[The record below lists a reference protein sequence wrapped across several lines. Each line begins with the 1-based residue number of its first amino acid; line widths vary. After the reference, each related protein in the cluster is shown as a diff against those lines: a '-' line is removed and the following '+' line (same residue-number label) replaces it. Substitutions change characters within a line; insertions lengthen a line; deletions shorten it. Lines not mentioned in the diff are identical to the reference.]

1 MSGTVLFYLG
11 RILAQAVVLMIVVAA
26 VADVYLFFK
35 EVIKA
40 KHPVYFTAATLAAV
54 LALKVVI

>member
-1 MSGTVLFYLG
+1 MSGTVLFWLG
-11 RILAQAVVLMIVVAA
+11 RILAQAVVLMLMAAVVA
-26 VADVYLFFK
+26 DIYLFFK

-40 KHPVYFTAATLAAV
+40 KHPAYFTAATLAAV